1 MISYQKLILNNSHRE
16 SKLFHALFSVND
28 HAFSRS
34 TKLNFLLISK
44 CFRYSATL
52 GDLTILDQLLK
63 QGYDRRATPTNHLNN
78 TTPTQVYLE
87 LFVRSFGSPSPLTM
101 DYKVDLYLRQTWR
114 DARLQHK
121 DFKKPLDL
129 NDPNLVKAIWKPE
142 VYFPN
147 AKEADFQFVTVPNV
161 LVRINPDG
169 KILYM
174 LRLKVTF
181 SCMMDLSKFP
191 LDRQT
196 CTMEV
201 ASFSKTVEELIL
213 EWKEKD
219 PIITGNLGMSQ
230 FELTKIVASKC
241 HESFQIGNY
250 SCLVAEFHLY
260 RLLGFH
266 LVQSYLPTIL
276 MVVISW
282 VSFWMDVNSVP
293 GRVTLGITTLLTV
306 SSKATNIQ
314 ENIESSY
321 VKAIDVWM
329 GTCTAFV
336 FLALLE
342 FTVVN
347 YLWRKE
353 CCRKFRQAKAE
364 HSSCMEGLG
373 NNADNLGLGRS
384 PSGQSMLR
392 EKLDNSL
399 DKNHVETSFMQNS
412 NPHFLSVV
420 DQPVIPVEGINVME
434 PIAAYAGGV
443 QAKAMPNY
451 KERAK
456 NIDETCRFLFPAA
469 FTVFVIIYWS
479 YYLAT

>member
-1 MISYQKLILNNSHRE
+1 YFNIPFCHNFFEWKPDWKTGILPIKS
-16 SKLFHALFSVND
+16 
-28 HAFSRS
+28 
-34 TKLNFLLISK
+34 
-44 CFRYSATL
+44 
-52 GDLTILDQLLK
+52 
-63 QGYDRRATPTNHLNN
+63 
-78 TTPTQVYLE
+78 
-87 LFVRSFGSPSPLTM
+87 
-101 DYKVDLYLRQTWR
+101 
-114 DARLQHK
+114 
-121 DFKKPLDL
+121 
-129 NDPNLVKAIWKPE
+129 IWKPE

-169 KILYM
+169 VILYM
-174 LRLKVTF
+174 LRLRVTF

-213 EWKEKD
+213 AWKED
-219 PIITGNLGMSQ
+219 NPVTTGNLGMSQ
-230 FELTKIVASKC
+230 FELVAIVTDRC
-241 HESFQIGNY
+241 QESFQIGNY
-250 SCLVAEFHLY
+250 SCLVAEFHLS
-260 RLLGFH
+260 RSLGFH

-293 GRVTLGITTLLTV
+293 GRVTLGVTTLLTV

-314 ENIESSY
+314 ENLPQASY

-353 CCRKFRQAKAE
+353 CCRNFRRARAYSPDAITKDLLDGQDNDKPPSPCNTLVKECSTKENKIHGWENKFCVTD
-364 HSSCMEGLG
+364 SLL
-373 NNADNLGLGRS
+373 NADSDANTLFVCGCDEVL
-384 PSGQSMLR
+384 
-392 EKLDNSL
+392 NS
-399 DKNHVETSFMQNS
+399 
-412 NPHFLSVV
+412 
-420 DQPVIPVEGINVME
+420 
-434 PIAAYAGGV
+434 
-443 QAKAMPNY
+443 
-451 KERAK
+451 
-456 NIDETCRFLFPAA
+456 
-469 FTVFVIIYWS
+469 
-479 YYLAT
+479 